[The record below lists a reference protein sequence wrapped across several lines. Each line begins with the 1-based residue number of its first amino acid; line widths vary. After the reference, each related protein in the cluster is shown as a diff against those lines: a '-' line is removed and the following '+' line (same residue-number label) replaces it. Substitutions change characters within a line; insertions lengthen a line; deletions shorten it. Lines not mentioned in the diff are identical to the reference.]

1 MWQQRDPS
9 SRFMGKNN
17 LIVRNLPK
25 HFGTKD
31 LASLF
36 SKHGNIVSCKIS
48 KNSKGGSEGF
58 GFVQYDKPEAI
69 QTAIDELNGK
79 TPEGGDR
86 ELLVSKFERSEIR
99 HKSGV
104 ESYNNLYVKNFNKEW
119 SEDQVNNLF
128 AKYGKILSAK
138 LDLDEEGKSKG

>member
-25 HFGTKD
+25 SFGTRD

-36 SKHGNIVSCKIS
+36 SKYGNIVSCKIS
-48 KNSKGGSEGF
+48 KNAKGSSEGF

-69 QTAIDELNGK
+69 TSAVEELNGT
-79 TPEGGDR
+79 TPEGGEK

-99 HKSGV
+99 HKSGS
-104 ESYNNLYVKNFNKEW
+104 ENYNNLYVKNFSKEW
-119 SEDQVNNLF
+119 SDSHLENVF
-128 AKYGKILSAK
+128 
-138 LDLDEEGKSKG
+138 SK